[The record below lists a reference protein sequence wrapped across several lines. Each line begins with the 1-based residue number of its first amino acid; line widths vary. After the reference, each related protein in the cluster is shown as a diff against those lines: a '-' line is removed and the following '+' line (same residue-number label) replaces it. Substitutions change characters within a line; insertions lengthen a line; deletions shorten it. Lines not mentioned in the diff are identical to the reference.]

1 MSIADCEDSIDMMR
15 WVSFTLACSKADIS
29 EKFNW
34 LSCVPWL
41 FVEADKQEQA
51 LEILAQIDS
60 KQESEHDPLTI
71 TLGNRHR
78 EDLVACAMGNGCSD
92 SLQNVVVRYDNGP
105 LDEGAGESIHRLTNL
120 ESNRSTNAR
129 LPCIKAS
136 IRHAQVLQR
145 CRQLMKTF
153 GARGRAVINTE
164 KLLYKRVLQVKKGSL
179 WKNVRMRP
187 KDFYKR
193 LYRMDDRALEDWE
206 PLLPRPSGG
215 SSGLGGGDGGDDA
228 PKKGPSWTPSQAMQS
243 EYLVNPIPI
252 QIRSG
257 AY

>member
-1 MSIADCEDSIDMMR
+1 
-15 WVSFTLACSKADIS
+15 
-29 EKFNW
+29 
-34 LSCVPWL
+34 
-41 FVEADKQEQA
+41 
-51 LEILAQIDS
+51 
-60 KQESEHDPLTI
+60 
-71 TLGNRHR
+71 
-78 EDLVACAMGNGCSD
+78 
-92 SLQNVVVRYDNGP
+92 
-105 LDEGAGESIHRLTNL
+105 
-120 ESNRSTNAR
+120 
-129 LPCIKAS
+129 
-136 IRHAQVLQR
+136 
-145 CRQLMKTF
+145 MKTF

-164 KLLYKRVLQVKKGSL
+164 NLLYKRVLQVKKGSL

-206 PLLPRPSGG
+206 PLLPKPSGG